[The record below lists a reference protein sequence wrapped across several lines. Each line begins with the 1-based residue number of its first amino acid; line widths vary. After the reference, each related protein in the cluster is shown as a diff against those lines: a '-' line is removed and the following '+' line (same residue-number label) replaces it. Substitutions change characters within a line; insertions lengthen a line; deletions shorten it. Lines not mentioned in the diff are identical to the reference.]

1 MNTTAPLPAVRV
13 ADHHHMPTNSARRAE
28 SERVRYTTTQG
39 RKVHNLRDE
48 TRRFPAQCVE
58 VVVNMLTA

>member
-48 TRRFPAQCVE
+48 NETLPGAMC
-58 VVVNMLTA
+58 